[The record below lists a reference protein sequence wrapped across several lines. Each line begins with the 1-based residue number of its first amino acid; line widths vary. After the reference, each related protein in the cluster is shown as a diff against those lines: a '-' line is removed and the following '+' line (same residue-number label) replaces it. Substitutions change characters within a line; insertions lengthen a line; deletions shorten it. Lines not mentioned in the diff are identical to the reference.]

1 MKRLRSFSRRRR
13 GNYYW
18 FGAWAIHSIE
28 SRFRRRRRKKN
39 TVCPMSILT

>member
-13 GNYYW
+13 ESYYW
-18 FGAWAIHSIE
+18 FRAWAIHSFE

-39 TVCPMSILT
+39 TVCPMSIPT